1 MINSK
6 IILKSKII
14 LSGDDNFNCMILKVM
29 ILLSD
34 MINKPIHN
42 IEISKFKR
50 NPYPD
55 LKEMR
60 DVNPICFVPQ
70 LNATMICDRDS
81 IYECEKNT
89 DVFSSVQP
97 KGLMTVLMGQNMMR
111 KDGEDHLRE
120 RKTIFKTISPKTSRD
135 HWKDKFENIA
145 DNIVNKIKVLK
156 FGDLLTLY
164 ATELSAECLK
174 LVTGLTNM
182 TSSEMDRVSQGMIDG
197 CANYIGDEEIEE
209 HCNNCTES
217 IDAHINEM
225 IGKIQ
230 TNSDFSLLSTMLAGN
245 LSPSQISA
253 NIKLAISGGQNEP
266 RDAIAGCIWAALNFG
281 LKEHLIEKND
291 WDQLFNEYC
300 RWMSPIGMSPREIA
314 KDFLYK
320 NVAFKK
326 GDRVFLMFSSANR
339 DEKVF
344 SNPENFDLE
353 RDCSKSIHFG
363 AGPHFCAGASIAS
376 TMISLVALP
385 KLFSSLPQLKLVK
398 TEKYEFEGWAFRGI
412 TSLECEW

>member
-1 MINSK
+1 ME
-6 IILKSKII
+6 
-14 LSGDDNFNCMILKVM
+14 D
-29 ILLSD
+29 
-34 MINKPIHN
+34 KPIHN
-42 IEISKFKR
+42 IDISIFNR

-60 DVNPICFVPQ
+60 ALNPICFVPQ
-70 LNATMICDRDS
+70 VKATMICDRDS
-81 IYECEKNT
+81 IYECEKNI

-111 KDGEDHLRE
+111 KDGKDHLKE
-120 RKTIFKTISPKTSRD
+120 RKTIFKSISPKTSRD
-135 HWKDKFENIA
+135 HWREKFEAIA
-145 DNIVNKIKVLK
+145 DNVINNMKVLK

-164 ATELSAECLK
+164 ARELSAECLK

-182 TSSEMDRVSQGMIDG
+182 TSIEMDRVSQGMIDG
-197 CANYIGDEEIEE
+197 CSNYTGNKEIEE
-209 HCNNCTES
+209 NCNNCTKS
-217 IDAHINEM
+217 IDTHINEM

-230 TNSDFSLLSTMLAGN
+230 MNTDFSLLSTMLEGN
-245 LSPSQISA
+245 LSAEQISA

-266 RDAIAGCIWAALNFG
+266 RDAIAGCIWAVLNFG
-281 LKEHLIEKND
+281 LKERLLEKDN
-291 WDQLFNEYC
+291 WEQLFYEYC

-314 KDFLYK
+314 KDFVYK

-339 DEKVF
+339 DERVF
-344 SNPENFDLE
+344 SNSDKFDLE

-363 AGPHFCAGASIAS
+363 AGPHYCAGASIAS

-385 KLFSSLPQLKLVK
+385 KLFSALPKLRLVDK
-398 TEKYEFEGWAFRGI
+398 GKYDFDGWAFRGI
-412 TSLECEW
+412 TSLECAW

>member
-1 MINSK
+1 ME
-6 IILKSKII
+6 
-14 LSGDDNFNCMILKVM
+14 
-29 ILLSD
+29 
-34 MINKPIHN
+34 NKPIHN
-42 IEISKFKR
+42 IDISNFKR

-60 DVNPICFVPQ
+60 ALNPICFVPQ
-70 LNATMICDRDS
+70 VKATMICDRDS
-81 IYECEKNT
+81 IYECEKNI

-111 KDGEDHLRE
+111 KDGEDHLKE
-120 RKTIFKTISPKTSRD
+120 RKTIFKSISPKTSRD
-135 HWKDKFENIA
+135 HWREKFEAIA
-145 DNIVNKIKVLK
+145 DNIVNNIKVLK

-164 ATELSAECLK
+164 ARELSAECLK

-182 TSSEMDRVSQGMIDG
+182 TSIEMDRVSQGMIDG
-197 CANYIGDEEIEE
+197 CSNYTGNKEIEE
-209 HCNNCTES
+209 NCNNCTNS
-217 IDAHINEM
+217 IDTHINEM

-230 TNSDFSLLSTMLAGN
+230 MNTDFSLLSTMLEGN
-245 LSPSQISA
+245 LSAEQISA

-266 RDAIAGCIWAALNFG
+266 RDAIAGCIWAVLNFG
-281 LKEHLIEKND
+281 LKERLQEKDN
-291 WDQLFNEYC
+291 WKQLFNEYC

-314 KDFLYK
+314 KDFVYK
-320 NVAFKK
+320 NVTFKK

-344 SNPENFDLE
+344 SNSDEFDLE

-363 AGPHFCAGASIAS
+363 AGPHYCAGASIAS

-385 KLFSSLPQLKLVK
+385 KLFAAFPKLKLVDK
-398 TEKYEFEGWAFRGI
+398 EKYEFDGWAFRGI
-412 TSLECEW
+412 TSLKCEW

>member
-1 MINSK
+1 ME
-6 IILKSKII
+6 
-14 LSGDDNFNCMILKVM
+14 D
-29 ILLSD
+29 
-34 MINKPIHN
+34 KPIHN
-42 IEISKFKR
+42 IDISNFKR

-60 DVNPICFVPQ
+60 ALNPICFVPQ
-70 LNATMICDRDS
+70 VKATMICDRDS
-81 IYECEKNT
+81 IYECEKNI

-111 KDGEDHLRE
+111 KDGEDHLKE
-120 RKTIFKTISPKTSRD
+120 RKTIFKSISPKTSRD
-135 HWKDKFENIA
+135 HWREKFEAIA
-145 DNIVNKIKVLK
+145 DNIVNNIKVLK

-164 ATELSAECLK
+164 ARELSAECLK

-182 TSSEMDRVSQGMIDG
+182 TSIEMDRVSQGMIDG
-197 CANYIGDEEIEE
+197 CSNYTGNKEIEE
-209 HCNNCTES
+209 NCNNCTKS
-217 IDAHINEM
+217 IDTHINEM

-230 TNSDFSLLSTMLAGN
+230 MNTDFSLLSTMLEGN
-245 LSPSQISA
+245 LSAEQISA

-266 RDAIAGCIWAALNFG
+266 RDAIAGCIWAVLNFG
-281 LKEHLIEKND
+281 LKERLLEKDN
-291 WDQLFNEYC
+291 WEQLFNEYC

-314 KDFLYK
+314 KDFVYK
-320 NVAFKK
+320 NVTFKK

-344 SNPENFDLE
+344 SNSDEFDLE

-363 AGPHFCAGASIAS
+363 AGPHYCAGASIAS

-385 KLFSSLPQLKLVK
+385 KLFAAFPKLKLVDK
-398 TEKYEFEGWAFRGI
+398 EKYEFDGWAFRGI
-412 TSLECEW
+412 TSLKCEW

>member
-1 MINSK
+1 ME
-6 IILKSKII
+6 
-14 LSGDDNFNCMILKVM
+14 
-29 ILLSD
+29 
-34 MINKPIHN
+34 NKPIHN
-42 IEISKFKR
+42 IDISNFKR

-60 DVNPICFVPQ
+60 ALNPICFVPQ
-70 LNATMICDRDS
+70 VKATMICDRDS
-81 IYECEKNT
+81 IYECEKNI

-111 KDGEDHLRE
+111 KDGEDHLKE
-120 RKTIFKTISPKTSRD
+120 RKTIFKSISPKTSRD
-135 HWKDKFENIA
+135 HWRKKFEAIA
-145 DNIVNKIKVLK
+145 DNIVNNIKVLK

-164 ATELSAECLK
+164 ARELSAECLK

-182 TSSEMDRVSQGMIDG
+182 TSIEMDRVSQGMIDG
-197 CANYIGDEEIEE
+197 CSNYTGNKEIEE
-209 HCNNCTES
+209 NCNNCTNS
-217 IDAHINEM
+217 IDTHINEM

-230 TNSDFSLLSTMLAGN
+230 MNTDFSLLSTMLEGN
-245 LSPSQISA
+245 LSAEQISA

-266 RDAIAGCIWAALNFG
+266 RDAIAGCIWAVLNFG
-281 LKEHLIEKND
+281 LKEQLLEKDN
-291 WDQLFNEYC
+291 WEQLFNEYC

-314 KDFLYK
+314 KDFVYK
-320 NVAFKK
+320 NVTFKK

-344 SNPENFDLE
+344 SNSDEFDLE

-363 AGPHFCAGASIAS
+363 AGPHYCAGASIAS

-385 KLFSSLPQLKLVK
+385 KLFAALPKLKLVDK
-398 TEKYEFEGWAFRGI
+398 EKYEFDGWAFRGI

>member
-1 MINSK
+1 ME
-6 IILKSKII
+6 
-14 LSGDDNFNCMILKVM
+14 D
-29 ILLSD
+29 
-34 MINKPIHN
+34 KPIHN
-42 IEISKFKR
+42 IDISNFKR

-60 DVNPICFVPQ
+60 ASNPICFVPQ
-70 LNATMICDRDS
+70 VKATMICDRDS
-81 IYECEKNT
+81 IYECEKNI

-111 KDGEDHLRE
+111 KDGEDHLKE
-120 RKTIFKTISPKTSRD
+120 RKTIFKSISPKTSRD
-135 HWKDKFENIA
+135 HWREKFEAIA
-145 DNIVNKIKVLK
+145 DNIVNNIKVLK

-164 ATELSAECLK
+164 ARELSAECLK

-182 TSSEMDRVSQGMIDG
+182 TSIEMDRVSQGMIDG
-197 CANYIGDEEIEE
+197 CSNYTGNKEIEE
-209 HCNNCTES
+209 NCNNCTKS
-217 IDAHINEM
+217 IDTHINEM
-225 IGKIQ
+225 IGKKQ
-230 TNSDFSLLSTMLAGN
+230 TNSDFSLLSTMLEGN
-245 LSPSQISA
+245 LSAEQISA

-266 RDAIAGCIWAALNFG
+266 RDAIAGCIWAVLNFG
-281 LKEHLIEKND
+281 LKERLLEKDN
-291 WDQLFNEYC
+291 WAQLFNEYC

-314 KDFLYK
+314 KDFVYK
-320 NVAFKK
+320 NVTFKK

-344 SNPENFDLE
+344 SNSDEFDLE

-363 AGPHFCAGASIAS
+363 AGPHYCAGASIAS

-385 KLFSSLPQLKLVK
+385 KLFAAFPKLKLVDK
-398 TEKYEFEGWAFRGI
+398 EKYEFDGWAFRGI

>member
-1 MINSK
+1 ME
-6 IILKSKII
+6 
-14 LSGDDNFNCMILKVM
+14 D
-29 ILLSD
+29 
-34 MINKPIHN
+34 KPIYN
-42 IEISKFKR
+42 IDISNFKR

-60 DVNPICFVPQ
+60 ASNSICFVPQ
-70 LNATMICDRDS
+70 VKATMICDRDS
-81 IYECEKNT
+81 IYECEKNI

-111 KDGEDHLRE
+111 KDGKDHLKE
-120 RKTIFKTISPKTSRD
+120 RKTIFKSISPKTSRD
-135 HWKDKFENIA
+135 HWREKFEAIA
-145 DNIVNKIKVLK
+145 DNVINNMKVLK

-164 ATELSAECLK
+164 ARELSAECLK

-182 TSSEMDRVSQGMIDG
+182 TSIEMDRVSQGMIDG
-197 CANYIGDEEIEE
+197 CSNYTGNKEIEE
-209 HCNNCTES
+209 NCNNCTKS
-217 IDAHINEM
+217 IDTHINEM

-230 TNSDFSLLSTMLAGN
+230 MNTDFSLLSTMLEGN
-245 LSPSQISA
+245 LSAEQISA

-266 RDAIAGCIWAALNFG
+266 RDAIAGCIWAVLNFG
-281 LKEHLIEKND
+281 LKEQLLEKDN
-291 WDQLFNEYC
+291 WEQLFNEYC

-314 KDFLYK
+314 KDFVYK

-339 DEKVF
+339 DERVF
-344 SNPENFDLE
+344 SNSDKFDLE

-363 AGPHFCAGASIAS
+363 AGPHYCAGASIAS

-385 KLFSSLPQLKLVK
+385 KLFAALPKLKLLNK
-398 TEKYEFEGWAFRGI
+398 EKYEFDGWAFRGI
-412 TSLECEW
+412 TSLKCEW

>member
-1 MINSK
+1 ME
-6 IILKSKII
+6 
-14 LSGDDNFNCMILKVM
+14 
-29 ILLSD
+29 
-34 MINKPIHN
+34 NKPIHN
-42 IEISKFKR
+42 IDISNFKR

-60 DVNPICFVPQ
+60 ALNPICFVPQ
-70 LNATMICDRDS
+70 VKATMICDRDS
-81 IYECEKNT
+81 IYECEKNI

-97 KGLMTVLMGQNMMR
+97 KGLMTILMGQNMMR
-111 KDGEDHLRE
+111 KDGENHLKE
-120 RKTIFKTISPKTSRD
+120 RKTIFKSISPKTSRD
-135 HWKDKFENIA
+135 HWREKFEAIA
-145 DNIVNKIKVLK
+145 DNVINNMKVLK

-164 ATELSAECLK
+164 ARELSAECLK

-182 TSSEMDRVSQGMIDG
+182 TSIEMDRVSQGMIDG
-197 CANYIGDEEIEE
+197 CSNYTGNKEIEE
-209 HCNNCTES
+209 NCNNCTNS
-217 IDAHINEM
+217 IDTHINEM

-230 TNSDFSLLSTMLAGN
+230 MNSDFSLLSTMLEGN

-266 RDAIAGCIWAALNFG
+266 RDAIAGCIWAVLNFG
-281 LKEHLIEKND
+281 LKEQLLEKGN
-291 WDQLFNEYC
+291 WEKLFNEYC

-314 KDFLYK
+314 KDFVYK
-320 NVAFKK
+320 NVSFKK

-344 SNPENFDLE
+344 SNSDKFDLE

-363 AGPHFCAGASIAS
+363 AGPHYCAGASIAS

-385 KLFSSLPQLKLVK
+385 KLFAAFPKLKLVDK
-398 TEKYEFEGWAFRGI
+398 EKYEFDGWAFRGI
-412 TSLECEW
+412 TSLKCEW

>member
-1 MINSK
+1 ME
-6 IILKSKII
+6 
-14 LSGDDNFNCMILKVM
+14 
-29 ILLSD
+29 
-34 MINKPIHN
+34 NKPIHN
-42 IEISKFKR
+42 IDISNFKR

-60 DVNPICFVPQ
+60 AFNPICFVPQ
-70 LNATMICDRDS
+70 VKATMICDRDS
-81 IYECEKNT
+81 IYECEKNI

-111 KDGEDHLRE
+111 KDGEDHLKE
-120 RKTIFKTISPKTSRD
+120 RKTIFKSISPKTSRD
-135 HWKDKFENIA
+135 HWRKKFETIA
-145 DNIVNKIKVLK
+145 DNVINKIKLLK

-164 ATELSAECLK
+164 ARELSAECLK

-182 TSSEMDRVSQGMIDG
+182 TSVEMDRVSQGMIDG
-197 CANYIGDEEIEE
+197 CSNYTGNKEIEE
-209 HCNNCTES
+209 NCNNCTNS
-217 IDAHINEM
+217 IDTHINEM

-230 TNSDFSLLSTMLAGN
+230 MNTDFSLLSTMLEGN
-245 LSPSQISA
+245 LSAEQISA

-266 RDAIAGCIWAALNFG
+266 RDAIAGCIWAVLNFG
-281 LKEHLIEKND
+281 LKEQLLEKDN
-291 WDQLFNEYC
+291 WVQLFNEYC

-314 KDFLYK
+314 KDFVYK
-320 NVAFKK
+320 NVIFKK

-344 SNPENFDLE
+344 SNSDEFDLE

-363 AGPHFCAGASIAS
+363 AGPHYCAGASIAS

-385 KLFSSLPQLKLVK
+385 KLFAAFPKLKLVDK
-398 TEKYEFEGWAFRGI
+398 EKYEFDGWAFRGI

>member
-1 MINSK
+1 ME
-6 IILKSKII
+6 
-14 LSGDDNFNCMILKVM
+14 D
-29 ILLSD
+29 
-34 MINKPIHN
+34 KPIHN
-42 IEISKFKR
+42 IDISNFKR

-60 DVNPICFVPQ
+60 ALNPICFVPQ
-70 LNATMICDRDS
+70 VKATMICDRDS
-81 IYECEKNT
+81 IYECEKNI

-111 KDGEDHLRE
+111 KDGEDHLKE
-120 RKTIFKTISPKTSRD
+120 RKTIFKSISPKTSRD
-135 HWKDKFENIA
+135 HWREKFETIA
-145 DNIVNKIKVLK
+145 DNIVNNIKVLK

-164 ATELSAECLK
+164 ARELSAECLK

-182 TSSEMDRVSQGMIDG
+182 TSIEMDRVSQGMIDG
-197 CANYIGDEEIEE
+197 CSNYTGNKEIEE
-209 HCNNCTES
+209 NCNNCTNS
-217 IDAHINEM
+217 IDTHINEM

-230 TNSDFSLLSTMLAGN
+230 MNSDFSLLSTMLEGN
-245 LSPSQISA
+245 LSAEQISA

-266 RDAIAGCIWAALNFG
+266 RDAIAGCIWAVLNFG
-281 LKEHLIEKND
+281 LKERLLEKDN
-291 WDQLFNEYC
+291 WEQLFNEYC

-314 KDFLYK
+314 KDFVYK
-320 NVAFKK
+320 NVTFKK

-344 SNPENFDLE
+344 SNSDKFDLE

-363 AGPHFCAGASIAS
+363 AGPHYCAGASIAS

-385 KLFSSLPQLKLVK
+385 KLFAAFPKLKLVDK
-398 TEKYEFEGWAFRGI
+398 EKYEFDGWAFRGI
-412 TSLECEW
+412 TSLKCEW

>member
-1 MINSK
+1 MK
-6 IILKSKII
+6 EKPV
-14 LSGDDNFNCMILKVM
+14 FNI
-29 ILLSD
+29 D
-34 MINKPIHN
+34 
-42 IEISKFKR
+42 ISNFKR
-50 NPYPD
+50 NPYPY

-60 DVNPICFVPQ
+60 TLNPVCFVPQ
-70 LNATMICDRDS
+70 VKATMICDRES
-81 IYECEKNT
+81 IYECEKNI

-97 KGLMTVLMGQNMMR
+97 QGLMTLLMGQNMMR
-111 KDGEDHLRE
+111 KDGQDHLME

-135 HWKDKFENIA
+135 HWQDRFETIA
-145 DNIVNKIKVLK
+145 DNIVEKIKMLK
-156 FGDLLTLY
+156 SGDLLTLY
-164 ATELSAECLK
+164 AKEFSAECLK

-182 TSSEMDRVSQGMIDG
+182 TADEMDRVSQGMING
-197 CANYIGDEEIEE
+197 CSNYTGDKNIEKY
-209 HCNNCTES
+209 CNNCTES
-217 IDAHINEM
+217 IDAHINE
-225 IGKIQ
+225 IIRTKNR
-230 TNSDFSLLSTMLAGN
+230 NSDFSMISTMLAGN
-245 LSPSQISA
+245 LSADQISA

-281 LKEHLIEKND
+281 LKERLLENRD
-291 WDQLFNEYC
+291 FEQLFNEYC

-320 NVAFKK
+320 SISFKK

-344 SNPENFDLE
+344 TNSDRFDFE

-363 AGPHFCAGASIAS
+363 AGPHYCAGASIAS

-385 KLFSSLPQLKLVK
+385 KLFAALPKLKLVDK
-398 TEKYEFEGWAFRGI
+398 EKYEFDGWAFRGI

>member
-1 MINSK
+1 ME
-6 IILKSKII
+6 
-14 LSGDDNFNCMILKVM
+14 D
-29 ILLSD
+29 
-34 MINKPIHN
+34 KPIHN
-42 IEISKFKR
+42 IDISNFKR

-60 DVNPICFVPQ
+60 DLNPICFVPQ
-70 LNATMICDRDS
+70 VKATMICDRDS
-81 IYECEKNT
+81 IYECEKNI

-97 KGLMTVLMGQNMMR
+97 NGLMTVLMGQNMMR
-111 KDGEDHLRE
+111 KDGEDHLKE
-120 RKTIFKTISPKTSRD
+120 RKTIFKSISPKTSRD
-135 HWKDKFENIA
+135 HWREKFETIA
-145 DNIVNKIKVLK
+145 DNIVNNIKVLK

-164 ATELSAECLK
+164 ARELSAECLK

-182 TSSEMDRVSQGMIDG
+182 TSIEMDRVSQGMIDG
-197 CANYIGDEEIEE
+197 CSNYTGNKEIEE
-209 HCNNCTES
+209 NCNNCTKS
-217 IDAHINEM
+217 IDTHINEM

-230 TNSDFSLLSTMLAGN
+230 MNTDFSLLSTMLEGN
-245 LSPSQISA
+245 LSAEQISA

-266 RDAIAGCIWAALNFG
+266 RDAIAGCIWTVLNFG
-281 LKEHLIEKND
+281 LKEQLLEKDN
-291 WDQLFNEYC
+291 WEQLFNEYC

-314 KDFLYK
+314 KDFVYK
-320 NVAFKK
+320 NVTFKK

-344 SNPENFDLE
+344 SNSDEFDLE

-363 AGPHFCAGASIAS
+363 AGPHYCAGASIAS

-385 KLFSSLPQLKLVK
+385 KLFAAFPKLKLVDE
-398 TEKYEFEGWAFRGI
+398 EKYEFDGWAFRGI

>member
-1 MINSK
+1 ME
-6 IILKSKII
+6 
-14 LSGDDNFNCMILKVM
+14 
-29 ILLSD
+29 
-34 MINKPIHN
+34 NKPIHN
-42 IEISKFKR
+42 IDISNFKR

-60 DVNPICFVPQ
+60 ALNPICFVPQ
-70 LNATMICDRDS
+70 VKATMICDRDS
-81 IYECEKNT
+81 IYECEKNI

-111 KDGEDHLRE
+111 KDGEDHLKE
-120 RKTIFKTISPKTSRD
+120 RKTIFKSISPKTSRD
-135 HWKDKFENIA
+135 HWREKFEAIA

-164 ATELSAECLK
+164 ARELSAECLK

-182 TSSEMDRVSQGMIDG
+182 TSIEMDRVSQGMIDG
-197 CANYIGDEEIEE
+197 CSNYTSNKEIEE
-209 HCNNCTES
+209 NCNNCTNS
-217 IDAHINEM
+217 IDTHINEM

-230 TNSDFSLLSTMLAGN
+230 VNSDFSLLSTMLEGN

-266 RDAIAGCIWAALNFG
+266 RDAIAGCIWTVLNFG
-281 LKEHLIEKND
+281 LKEQLLEKDN
-291 WDQLFNEYC
+291 WEQLFNEYC

-314 KDFLYK
+314 KDFVYK
-320 NVAFKK
+320 NVTFKK

-344 SNPENFDLE
+344 SNSDEFDLE

-363 AGPHFCAGASIAS
+363 AGPHYCAGASIAS

-385 KLFSSLPQLKLVK
+385 KLFAAFPKLKLVDK
-398 TEKYEFEGWAFRGI
+398 EKYEFDGWAFRGI

>member
-1 MINSK
+1 ME
-6 IILKSKII
+6 
-14 LSGDDNFNCMILKVM
+14 
-29 ILLSD
+29 
-34 MINKPIHN
+34 NKPIHN
-42 IEISKFKR
+42 IDISNFKR

-60 DVNPICFVPQ
+60 ALNPICFVPQ
-70 LNATMICDRDS
+70 VKATMICDRDS
-81 IYECEKNT
+81 IYECEKNI

-111 KDGEDHLRE
+111 KDGEDHLKE
-120 RKTIFKTISPKTSRD
+120 RKTIFKSISPKTSRD
-135 HWKDKFENIA
+135 HWREKFETIA

-164 ATELSAECLK
+164 ARELSAECLK

-182 TSSEMDRVSQGMIDG
+182 TSVEMDRVSQGMIDG
-197 CANYIGDEEIEE
+197 CSNYTGNKEIEE
-209 HCNNCTES
+209 NCNNCTNS
-217 IDAHINEM
+217 IDTHINEM

-230 TNSDFSLLSTMLAGN
+230 MNTDFSLLSTMLEGN

-281 LKEHLIEKND
+281 LKEQLLEKGN
-291 WDQLFNEYC
+291 WEQLFNEYC

-314 KDFLYK
+314 KDFVYK
-320 NVAFKK
+320 NVTFKK

-344 SNPENFDLE
+344 SNSDEFDLE

-363 AGPHFCAGASIAS
+363 AGPHYCAGASIAS

-385 KLFSSLPQLKLVK
+385 KLFAAFPKLKLVDK
-398 TEKYEFEGWAFRGI
+398 EKYEFDGWAFRGI
-412 TSLECEW
+412 TSLKCEW

>member
-1 MINSK
+1 ME
-6 IILKSKII
+6 
-14 LSGDDNFNCMILKVM
+14 D
-29 ILLSD
+29 
-34 MINKPIHN
+34 KPIHN
-42 IEISKFKR
+42 IDISNFKR

-60 DVNPICFVPQ
+60 ALNPICFVPQ
-70 LNATMICDRDS
+70 VKATMICDRDS
-81 IYECEKNT
+81 IYECEKNI

-111 KDGEDHLRE
+111 KDGENHLKE
-120 RKTIFKTISPKTSRD
+120 RKTIFKSISPKTSRD
-135 HWKDKFENIA
+135 HWREKFEAIA
-145 DNIVNKIKVLK
+145 DNIVNNIKVLK

-164 ATELSAECLK
+164 ARELSAECLK

-182 TSSEMDRVSQGMIDG
+182 TSIEMDRVSQGMIDG
-197 CANYIGDEEIEE
+197 CSNYTGNKEIEE
-209 HCNNCTES
+209 NCNNCTKS
-217 IDAHINEM
+217 IDTHINEM

-230 TNSDFSLLSTMLAGN
+230 MNTDFSLLSTMLEGN
-245 LSPSQISA
+245 LSAEQISA

-266 RDAIAGCIWAALNFG
+266 RDAIAGCIWAVLNFG
-281 LKEHLIEKND
+281 LKEQLLEKDN
-291 WDQLFNEYC
+291 WEQLFNEYC

-314 KDFLYK
+314 KDFVYK
-320 NVAFKK
+320 NVTFKK

-344 SNPENFDLE
+344 SNSDEFDLE

-363 AGPHFCAGASIAS
+363 AGPHYCAGASIAS

-385 KLFSSLPQLKLVK
+385 KLFAAFPKLKLVDK
-398 TEKYEFEGWAFRGI
+398 EKYEFDGWAFRGI
-412 TSLECEW
+412 TSLKCEW